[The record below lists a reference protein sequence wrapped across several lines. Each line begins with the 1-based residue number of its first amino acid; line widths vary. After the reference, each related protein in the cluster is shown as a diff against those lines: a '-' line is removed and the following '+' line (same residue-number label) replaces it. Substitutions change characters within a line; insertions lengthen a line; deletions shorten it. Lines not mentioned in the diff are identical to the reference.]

1 MASRGRGGQG
11 AQTSAEPQSGKPF
24 DSSSSMASSPAADRR
39 RLWRRSRSKASSSS
53 MRSGKRLRARRPAWP
68 PNEVERTF
76 ARSSSRAWRPWRQ
89 AADDAAEYARLNT
102 VFHGAIRRATG
113 NRYLERF
120 LEQVESAVRRLGA
133 STYETPGR
141 TTEATEE
148 HRRIATAIAEG
159 DIEGAEAAS
168 LDHMRRARE
177 LRIASLLG
185 GLERP
190 ATHSRPLSGAGQ
202 AANSS
207 VEMIAPPGGSHGDG
221 LHWFRVE
228 IDETQGR
235 CFITDRGSTTTS
247 PADHGWAKRALEEL
261 GRRRGWQWLKS
272 AAASSS
278 GLMLHCSDA
287 REPLSPTPHHR
298 IRSKQ

>member
-1 MASRGRGGQG
+1 MAKELSVSRTPVREALRLLELDGLVTRSGQAAVVAPVTLESVVQLYEVRETLEGKAARLAAERGG
-11 AQTSAEPQSGKPF
+11 AELGRELESCLEAMG
-24 DSSSSMASSPAADRR
+24 
-39 RLWRRSRSKASSSS
+39 
-53 MRSGKRLRARRPAWP
+53 
-68 PNEVERTF
+68 
-76 ARSSSRAWRPWRQ
+76 Q

-141 TTEATEE
+141 TTEASEE

-159 DIEGAEAAS
+159 DLERAEAAS

-190 ATHSRPLSGAGQ
+190 ATQ
-202 AANSS
+202 AT
-207 VEMIAPPGGSHGDG
+207 
-221 LHWFRVE
+221 R
-228 IDETQGR
+228 
-235 CFITDRGSTTTS
+235 
-247 PADHGWAKRALEEL
+247 
-261 GRRRGWQWLKS
+261 
-272 AAASSS
+272 
-278 GLMLHCSDA
+278 
-287 REPLSPTPHHR
+287 
-298 IRSKQ
+298 